1 MIFGADYYPEHWPE
15 ERWREDAALM
25 KRIGINTIRIGE
37 FGWSVIERKEGEID
51 FSLYDRAISLF
62 AEYGIQTIM
71 GTPTATPPAWLCQKY
86 PDIYMMNRHGD
97 MRGYGS
103 RRHYCYNH
111 KGYRLSLIHISEPT
125 RP

>member
-25 KRIGINTIRIGE
+25 KKIGTNTIRIGE

-71 GTPTATPPAWLCQKY
+71 GTPTATPPAWLCQK
-86 PDIYMMNRHGD
+86 
-97 MRGYGS
+97 
-103 RRHYCYNH
+103 
-111 KGYRLSLIHISEPT
+111 
-125 RP
+125 